1 MEDGRADLWAMA
13 DLVTPMVLRVAATLR
28 VADHL
33 ARGPRSAEQVA
44 DAAGV
49 DSDAMGR
56 LLRHLSTVG
65 VLSRDDGA
73 RYALTPDAELLRGD
87 HRSGLRTLLDVGS
100 AIGRADLCLVE
111 LLHSVRT
118 GEAAFPVQFGSGF
131 WEDLDSDPR
140 RRASFDAQ
148 MGRDVAAWTPLTVEP
163 YDWGSLGHVI
173 DVGGGD
179 GTLLAA
185 LLEAHPGLQGTVFDQ
200 PTTAEAAR
208 KTLADAGLSDRATV
222 ASGSFFDRLPP
233 GAGGYLLSAVLHDW
247 DDDPARAILR
257 RCADAAGTE
266 GTVFVVEKT
275 GPDGES
281 PSTQM
286 DLRLLAYFGG
296 RQRGVTELSSLAED
310 AGLKV
315 AAVHP
320 AADLSIMEL
329 TAS

>member
-1 MEDGRADLWAMA
+1 MS
-13 DLVTPMVLRVAATLR
+13 DLVTPMALRVAATLR

-33 ARGPRSAEQVA
+33 AGGPRSAEQLA
-44 DAAGV
+44 GAAGV
-49 DSDAMGR
+49 DRDAMDR
-56 LLRHLSTVG
+56 LLRHLAKVG
-65 VLSRDDGA
+65 VLSRDDEV
-73 RYALTPDAELLRGD
+73 RYALTPDAEPLRDD
-87 HRSGLRTLLDVGS
+87 HRSGLRIMLDVES
-100 AIGRADLCLVE
+100 AIGRADLCLVQ

-118 GEAAFPVQFGSGF
+118 GDAAFPVQFGSTF
-131 WEDLDSDPR
+131 WEDVDADPR
-140 RRASFDAQ
+140 RRASFDVQ
-148 MGRDVAAWTPLTVEP
+148 MGRDVAAWAPLIVEP
-163 YDWGSLGHVI
+163 YDWGSLGSVV

-185 LLEAHPGLQGTVFDQ
+185 LLDAHPGLQGTVFDQ

-208 KTLADAGLSDRATV
+208 KTLADAGLSDRATIV
-222 ASGSFFDRLPP
+222 SGSFFDPLPP

-247 DDDPARAILR
+247 NDDAARAILR

-275 GPDGES
+275 GAYGES

-286 DLRLLAYFGG
+286 DLRLLAWFGG
-296 RQRGVTELSSLAED
+296 RQRGVAELSSLAVD
-310 AGLKV
+310 AGLEV

-320 AADLSIMEL
+320 AADLSIIEL